1 MAEMS
6 YNPAAKRRAL
16 SEFIRSNH
24 LSEYRLE
31 KAARIGQGTIGKFVK
46 GVTLSM
52 TDESWVKLAAG
63 AMELLGRRVTVEELM
78 GEMIGPV
85 PITSRIG
92 AGEQVHP
99 VQMDLPLGYVSPPP
113 GVMTTEAWQVDGDS
127 MRPLYGPRDLLFPGR
142 HRREPSQL
150 VGRIVAAQVA
160 NDGPRCV
167 KLLMR
172 GSRKDRW
179 NLQSVNPAHRTME
192 DMQLEWV
199 ALIAAAIYAEA

>member
-1 MAEMS
+1 
-6 YNPAAKRRAL
+6 
-16 SEFIRSNH
+16 
-24 LSEYRLE
+24 
-31 KAARIGQGTIGKFVK
+31 
-46 GVTLSM
+46 
-52 TDESWVKLAAG
+52 
-63 AMELLGRRVTVEELM
+63 
-78 GEMIGPV
+78 
-85 PITSRIG
+85 
-92 AGEQVHP
+92 
-99 VQMDLPLGYVSPPP
+99 
-113 GVMTTEAWQVDGDS
+113 

-172 GSRKDRW
+172 GTRKDRW

-192 DMQLEWV
+192 DMHLEWV